1 MITAKKKTIWPE
13 IVEGSSKVIQ
23 LIDLCGHEKYLKTTM
38 FGLSGLYPQY
48 SMLVVGANMGVS
60 RMTKEHIGI
69 TMALK
74 IPMFVVVTKLD
85 LAPETIYQDTLN
97 TLSKILRG
105 SACNLKPIIVKD
117 AQGLDKLAES
127 MPNKTLCPIFSISN
141 VSGVGIPILKSFLSK
156 LPTIDVASNLE
167 DKELTDT

>member
-1 MITAKKKTIWPE
+1 MLPQKKDILTNKKKQTWPE
-13 IVEGSSKVIQ
+13 IVQGSSKVIQ

-74 IPMFVVVTKLD
+74 LPMFVVVTKID
-85 LAPETIYQDTLN
+85 IAPDSIYQDTVN

-105 SACNLKPIIVKD
+105 SACNLKAMLVKD
-117 AQGLDKLAES
+117 
-127 MPNKTLCPIFSISN
+127 F
-141 VSGVGIPILKSFLSK
+141 
-156 LPTIDVASNLE
+156 
-167 DKELTDT
+167 

>member
-1 MITAKKKTIWPE
+1 M
-13 IVEGSSKVIQ
+13 
-23 LIDLCGHEKYLKTTM
+23 IDLCGHEKYLKTTM
-38 FGLSGLYPQY
+38 FGLSGLFPSY

-105 SACNLKPIIVKD
+105 TACNLKPLIIKD
-117 AQGLDKLAES
+117 A
-127 MPNKTLCPIFSISN
+127 
-141 VSGVGIPILKSFLSK
+141 
-156 LPTIDVASNLE
+156 
-167 DKELTDT
+167 